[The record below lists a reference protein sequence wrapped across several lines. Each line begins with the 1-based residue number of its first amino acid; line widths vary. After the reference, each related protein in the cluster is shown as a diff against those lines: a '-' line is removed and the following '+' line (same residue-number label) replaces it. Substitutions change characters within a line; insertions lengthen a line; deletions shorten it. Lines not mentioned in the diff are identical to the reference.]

1 MEELE
6 ITFKIETPHTDLQS
20 DINTL
25 ILRIDKLRHFY
36 NNIILEKPISDINVE
51 SHNKNIECIE
61 EILERMK
68 FKTIDMNKIN

>member
-68 FKTIDMNKIN
+68 FKTIEG